1 MLRHFNEIFPAE
13 ETPNLL
19 VGLASPDDAAVYKL
33 NDEQAIIQTVD
44 FFPPFLDDPYEYG
57 AIAAVNAMNDVYA
70 MGGEVLLALAIAG
83 FPEDMPPETAAKIL
97 EGGAAKVRE
106 AGAVVAGGHTVI
118 DHEPKYGLCVTG
130 LVHPDRVLTNAGA
143 RPGDVLVL
151 TKRLGTGVL
160 ISAIQQNAA
169 IPKHAQATVAQMLQ
183 LNATAARAT
192 RNLAIHAMTDVT
204 GFGLGGHL
212 IEVARASGVQLR
224 VRLSDLPLL
233 DGFRDYVRQG
243 FTTGG
248 QGRNRVHFED
258 EVLADPT
265 LSNEEAALLFD
276 PQTAGGLVMALEDGD
291 AVVLESRL
299 SAANVPSWRI
309 GEVAEGN
316 GLAVVRAV
324 AR

>member
-1 MLRHFNEIFPAE
+1 VLRHFNEIFPAE